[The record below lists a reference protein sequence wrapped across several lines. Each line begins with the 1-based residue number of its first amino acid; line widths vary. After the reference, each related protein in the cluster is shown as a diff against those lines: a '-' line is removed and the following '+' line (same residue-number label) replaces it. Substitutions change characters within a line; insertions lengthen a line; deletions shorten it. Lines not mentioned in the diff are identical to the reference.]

1 MPRIPRRAD
10 DELSELHRRLRQVLR
25 GLWSRRRPP
34 AELAELVSGDPQL
47 GRRHIAAL
55 GHVATT
61 EGETVGG
68 LARALGFSLPAAS
81 KLTTELER
89 HRLVRR
95 REDPSDRR
103 RTVLELDEATAAAV
117 HDWIDR
123 RDRPLRA
130 ALDALS
136 PDERAAFLKGLG
148 ALADALMEES
158 SCGSVRPHHRA
169 PHRRGPHRNR
179 PV

>member
-1 MPRIPRRAD
+1 MPHGAV
-10 DELSELHRRLRQVLR
+10 DELSELQHRLRQVLR

-34 AELAELVSGDPQL
+34 AELAELVHGDPSL
-47 GRRHIAAL
+47 GRRHVAAL
-55 GHVATT
+55 AHVART

-81 KLTTELER
+81 KLTTELES
-89 HRLVRR
+89 HGLVRR
-95 REDPSDRR
+95 REDPADRR
-103 RTVLELDEATAAAV
+103 RTVVELDEATAKPVRA
-117 HDWIDR
+117 WLDR

-130 ALDALS
+130 ALDALT

-169 PHRRGPHRNR
+169 PHRRRSHRHR
-179 PV
+179 PL